1 MYLVVTKNGHIL
13 KRYKNKEKAIDY
25 MINCWFD
32 GMDGVKIVTEKEYIK
47 NKSTSPL

>member
-1 MYLVVTKNGHIL
+1 MYLVITKNGHIL

-32 GMDGVKIVTEKEYIK
+32 GMDGVKIITEKEYIK
-47 NKSTSPL
+47 NKDTSSL